1 LIQGSSANLNGVVN
15 VADEDVQA
23 NIVGQDMEEDTSA
36 LEHPAACE
44 EVIDD
49 HENQEGKNV
58 LLYLPTE

>member
-1 LIQGSSANLNGVVN
+1 VY